1 MILLRS
7 ICEFIFYNKKYLG
20 NTTHLYNVFSDINY
34 NLQSISLKETNDNFL
49 SYWRQ
54 KFLPGAKLIF
64 EDKKPDFCVN
74 TDWNEAYT
82 THNCDAFDLFVIY
95 VAHVI
100 KRHIVI
106 LHISEQQNINPPTFI
121 SGNMFN
127 DSNVISNVPILLAR
141 INSGSGHYQSL
152 CSKNS
157 NFWQTF
163 CMKKLRELG
172 ENIESST
179 HQEFVRQ

>member
-1 MILLRS
+1 M
-7 ICEFIFYNKKYLG
+7 
-20 NTTHLYNVFSDINY
+20 
-34 NLQSISLKETNDNFL
+34 KETNDNFL

-74 TDWNEAYT
+74 TNWNEAYT

-106 LHISEQQNINPPTFI
+106 LHISEQQNIHLPTFI